1 MLLAHR
7 SGDGALLKV
16 PQAQPLWRG
25 SCDHS
30 IPVLAPSMLPH
41 KVGPSFFSLKG
52 RGGTWRPCPS
62 LTRDWERCLWFSG
75 SNPSP
80 EDPLPHPWWDQ
91 GWANPVL
98 LTLTHL

>member
-16 PQAQPLWRG
+16 PQAQTLWHG

-52 RGGTWRPCPS
+52 CGSTWGPCPS
-62 LTRDWERCLWFSG
+62 LTLGMESSACGFLG
-75 SNPSP
+75 QI
-80 EDPLPHPWWDQ
+80 HPQ
-91 GWANPVL
+91 RIPCPIPGGTRAGL
-98 LTLTHL
+98 ILCC

>member
-1 MLLAHR
+1 MLLAHW

-30 IPVLAPSMLPH
+30 IPVLAPSMLLH

-62 LTRDWERCLWFSG
+62 LTLGTESSVCGFLG
-75 SNPSP
+75 QI
-80 EDPLPHPWWDQ
+80 HPQ
-91 GWANPVL
+91 RIPCPILGGTRAGLIPCCC
-98 LTLTHL
+98 H